1 MNKNYFTLKNYMFL
15 LFFLVLSDYSA
26 HANCFFADV
35 ETTPRATKSFRVH
48 NTNGLVTSYSCI
60 AGQNWAVNVF
70 KRFDYTFCFSQTF
83 GGNENPTVCDTI
95 NTGGAALSYHISTK
109 ILKW

>member
-1 MNKNYFTLKNYMFL
+1 MNKNYFTLKNYIFL
-15 LFFLVLSDYSA
+15 LFLVLSDYSA
-26 HANCFFADV
+26 HADCFFAYV

-48 NTNGLVTSYSCI
+48 NTNGLVTSYSCN

-70 KRFDYTFCFSQTF
+70 KRFDYTFSFSKTF
-83 GGNENPTVCDTI
+83 ACKENLTVCDTM

-109 ILKW
+109 I

>member
-15 LFFLVLSDYSA
+15 LFFLVLSNYSA

-35 ETTPRATKSFRVH
+35 ETTPRATKSFRVD

-60 AGQNWAVNVF
+60 AGQNWAVNVS
-70 KRFDYTFCFSQTF
+70 KRFDYTSSFS
-83 GGNENPTVCDTI
+83 NKKCC
-95 NTGGAALSYHISTK
+95 
-109 ILKW
+109 